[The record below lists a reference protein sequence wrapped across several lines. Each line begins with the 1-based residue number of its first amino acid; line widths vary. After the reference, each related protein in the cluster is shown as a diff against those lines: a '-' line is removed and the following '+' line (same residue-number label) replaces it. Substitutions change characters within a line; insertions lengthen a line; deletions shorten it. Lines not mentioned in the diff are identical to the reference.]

1 MWLPFSLEI
10 LSCNDE
16 KNTWKPA
23 AYWNHVG
30 GDLVMTAQLS
40 AAYETE
46 KVCGGNCVT
55 THTVEEVNFATQGT
69 VLIIVTKTD

>member
-1 MWLPFSLEI
+1 
-10 LSCNDE
+10 
-16 KNTWKPA
+16 
-23 AYWNHVG
+23 
-30 GDLVMTAQLS
+30 MTAQLS

-69 VLIIVTKTD
+69 VLIIVTETD